1 MRLPAHTKRWQ
12 DLFWNELHPYPKM
25 ILSYCY
31 DNANIAG
38 FVDYNCNLW
47 LTQIKGKLDSRYPE
61 FTKKDLLNSLSD
73 LKEKLISDG
82 KNKLFI
88 KDFLKHQMKL
98 PLKKGNVDDNQIIMN
113 LQSNLQRF
121 NNAPE
126 ILEILNNVEEEKKLE
141 SVKKKSSKKRVV
153 SSEFIAPK
161 VEEFIDY
168 FSENGFDEDLA
179 IRAWKSYDS
188 NNWHDSQNTPVRNWK
203 QKCQN
208 NWFRPENK
216 KTEKGE
222 GKSKIQTT
230 MSVVEKMTKNPNLA

>member
-31 DNANIAG
+31 DNADLAG
-38 FVDYNCNLW
+38 FIDYSCPLW
-47 LTQIKGKLDSRYPE
+47 LTQMKGKSDSRYPE
-61 FTKKDLLNSLSD
+61 FTKTDLLNSLSD

-98 PLKKGNVDDNQIIMN
+98 PLKKGNTDDNQIILK

-126 ILEILNNVEEEKKLE
+126 ILEILNNIEEEKHIE
-141 SVKKKSSKKRVV
+141 TVKKKPTKKKEK
-153 SSEFIAPK
+153 SIKLTPPK
-161 VEEFIDY
+161 VEEFIEY
-168 FSENGFDEDLA
+168 FSENGFDEELA
-179 IRAWKSYDS
+179 RRAWRSYDS
-188 NNWHDSQNTPVRNWK
+188 NDWKDSQDTPVRNWR

-216 KTEKGE
+216 KTEKE
-222 GKSKIQTT
+222 EKKSKLQTT
-230 MSVVEKMTKNPNLA
+230 MSVVEEMTRNPNK

>member
-1 MRLPAHTKRWQ
+1 MRLHAHTKRWQ

-31 DNANIAG
+31 DNADSAG
-38 FVDYNCNLW
+38 FIDYSCSLW
-47 LTQIKGKLDSRYPE
+47 LTQMKGKLDSRYPE

-82 KNKLFI
+82 KHKLFI

-98 PLKKGNVDDNQIIMN
+98 PLKKGNAEDNQIIMK

-121 NNAPE
+121 NNASE
-126 ILEILNNVEEEKKLE
+126 IQEILNNIEEEKKLE
-141 SVKKKSSKKRVV
+141 PVKKKTSKKKEQ
-153 SSEFIAPK
+153 SPNFIPPT
-161 VEEFIDY
+161 VEEFIEY
-168 FSENGFDEDLA
+168 FEENNFDEELA
-179 IRAWKSYDS
+179 RRAWKSYDS
-188 NNWHDSQNTPVRNWK
+188 NNWHDSQDTPVKNWR

-216 KTEKGE
+216 KTEKTE
-222 GKSKIQTT
+222 KKSKLETT
-230 MSVVEKMTKNPNLA
+230 MSVVEEMTRNPNK